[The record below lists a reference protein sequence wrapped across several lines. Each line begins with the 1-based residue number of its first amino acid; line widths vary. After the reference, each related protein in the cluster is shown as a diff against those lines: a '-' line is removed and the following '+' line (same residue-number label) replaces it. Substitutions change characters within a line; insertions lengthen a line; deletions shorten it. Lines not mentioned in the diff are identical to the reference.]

1 MARAAAF
8 AAAWGSRL
16 VTLDRA
22 GHINAE
28 AGYGPWPEGRRLLD
42 ELVGG

>member
-1 MARAAAF
+1 
-8 AAAWGSRL
+8 

-22 GHINAE
+22 GHINVE

-42 ELVGG
+42 ELVNG

>member
-16 VTLDRA
+16 VTLDHA

-28 AGYGPWPEGRRLLD
+28 AGYGPWPEGQRLLD
-42 ELVGG
+42 ALVT